1 MPQLTAIPITRST
14 RRSDRTSLPA
24 VQVLFAFLLIAPF
37 QQRFNRL
44 DALERNTF
52 SVAFLSAGLSS
63 VLLIAPSIHQRVR
76 APMTGLRRHSD
87 HHLRVTIRVALA
99 GSAFMAIAI
108 LATISPPRRRPPGWC
123 CSAPGCICRSLRSV
137 GPTKPTG
144 QAGAASKA
152 MAFASQNARSAR
164 IRP

>member
-1 MPQLTAIPITRST
+1 MSDAAADSDPDHEVDEKFRSLMEGL
-14 RRSDRTSLPA
+14 RTSLPA

-108 LATISPPRRRPPGWC
+108 LATIFLVASIVYSTVPAAIVTATVGVVLLGTWLYLPLVAFRR
-123 CSAPGCICRSLRSV
+123 SD
-137 GPTKPTG
+137 
-144 QAGAASKA
+144 
-152 MAFASQNARSAR
+152 
-164 IRP
+164 

>member
-1 MPQLTAIPITRST
+1 MEGL
-14 RRSDRTSLPA
+14 RTSLPA

-44 DALERNTF
+44 GALERNTF

-108 LATISPPRRRPPGWC
+108 LATIFLVASIVYSTVPAAIVTATVGVVLLGTWLYLPLVAFRR
-123 CSAPGCICRSLRSV
+123 SD
-137 GPTKPTG
+137 
-144 QAGAASKA
+144 
-152 MAFASQNARSAR
+152 
-164 IRP
+164 